1 MSEPFLYRG
10 WWCVW
15 YKDADGK
22 RRRKQLAKTKRAAFD
37 AWKSGLAAGQTKAT
51 GDPQFGTI
59 AAKWLAAQQ
68 VRCARGLVSESWLD
82 RCSWT
87 IEKFMAA
94 NPRIKCSQITP
105 EVAVSWLPEGSSLD
119 HERTS
124 AGAIKGTLKWAVS
137 SGLIASSPLAA
148 MKLERGG
155 RREALVTLEDHRR
168 LVAATKLPRFRAL
181 LWFAWW
187 TGARPTELRLLRWE
201 HMQDDCSRA
210 VMREH
215 KTAKKVGK
223 ARTIYF
229 NATAQRLLKAHRK
242 LAGPVFLN
250 KLGKPWTK
258 GAIVR
263 RMDKLRTETGIVATA
278 YTYRHSFITRALT
291 AGEDIA
297 VVAELTGTSIEMISR
312 NYGHLDKAKSHL
324 AEAAR
329 RMR

>member
-1 MSEPFLYRG
+1 MSEPFQYRG

-15 YKDADGK
+15 YRDASGK
-22 RRRKQLAKTKRAAFD
+22 RRRKQLAQTKRAAFEL
-37 AWKSGLAAGQTKAT
+37 WKGGLAAGRTKAV
-51 GDPQFGTI
+51 GDPLFSVV
-59 AAKWLAAQQ
+59 AAKWLAVQI
-68 VRCARGLVSESWLD
+68 VRRERGLVSEGWLD
-82 RCSWT
+82 RSVWT
-87 IEKFMAA
+87 IDKFSQAH
-94 NPRIKCSQITP
+94 PRIKCSDITP
-105 EVAVSWLPEGSSLD
+105 EIALSWLPDGSSQD

-124 AGAIKGTLKWAVS
+124 AGTLKGILKWAT
-137 SGLIASSPLAA
+137 GTHIPASPLAA
-148 MKLERGG
+148 MRLEKGR
-155 RREALVTLEDHRR
+155 RREAIISLEEHRR

-215 KTAKKVGK
+215 KTVRKTKK

-229 NATAQRLLKAHRK
+229 NATAQRLLKRHRK

-250 KLGKPWTK
+250 KLSKPWTK

-263 RMDKLRTETGIVATA
+263 RMDNLRAETGIVATA